1 MNTTFLVLAVA
12 LLTAVAVTCTF
23 LIVRKVAESGANSL
37 SLVQTEISDLRL
49 EVAALRQ
56 AQETSLRKP
65 QWGPS
70 PLTHLHF
77 SDAER
82 VALLS
87 HNSICVRWTKQQLE
101 EWLKRTQIPDAGEAV
116 AFFLEYL
123 QDVLRKHA
131 DAPSASVAIN
141 FTAGAFSSISQ
152 VTIKIGE
159 SSLASSLTGVS
170 EFIAKLPELLL
181 ASLTPIAH
189 YFSGLDHAKKLA
201 EVNRKLDTSH
211 AFRRMEQKAK
221 LEAIWVSSEENV
233 VCRSPTP
240 EIVAILLMSR
250 TQLYELR
257 RVWQQEITRIV
268 QTTPAP
274 PGVNWGWVRNGWS
287 DKYYRHIAPCVE
299 QAALLQLSLFTE
311 YCISLAVGSMVGFR
325 HTLRQETRRMDESVS
340 DFRKSEHTLKETE
353 WHESIRQVGDVLQLY
368 SDILHRL
375 TEMPGVELHLNE

>member
-1 MNTTFLVLAVA
+1 MNTAFLALVVASLIAVA
-12 LLTAVAVTCTF
+12 ATCTF
-23 LIVRKVAESGANSL
+23 LVVRKVAECAANSL
-37 SLVQTEISDLRL
+37 SLVQTEISDLRI

-70 PLTHLHF
+70 PLAHLHF

-87 HNSICVRWTKQQLE
+87 QNSICVRWTKHQLE
-101 EWLKRTQIPDAGEAV
+101 EWLKNTQLPDAGEAV

-123 QDVLRKHA
+123 QDVLRKHC

-141 FTAGAFSSISQ
+141 LTAGPFSSISQ

-159 SSLASSLTGVS
+159 SSLASNLTGVP
-170 EFIAKLPELLL
+170 ELIAKLPELLL

-189 YFSGLDHAKKLA
+189 YFSGRDNAKKLA
-201 EVNRKLDTSH
+201 EVNGKLDTSH
-211 AFRRMEQKAK
+211 AFRRMDQKGK

-233 VCRSPTP
+233 VYRSPTP
-240 EIVAILLMSR
+240 EIVAILLTSR
-250 TQLYELR
+250 TNLYELR
-257 RVWQQEITRIV
+257 RVWQQEIARIV
-268 QTTPAP
+268 QTTPP
-274 PGVNWGWVRNGWS
+274 PPVVNWGWVRNGWS

-325 HTLRQETRRMDESVS
+325 HTLRQEKPRMDEIVS
-340 DFRKSEHTLKETE
+340 DFRKREHTLKETQQ
-353 WHESIRQVGDVLQLY
+353 HESIRQVGDVL
-368 SDILHRL
+368 
-375 TEMPGVELHLNE
+375 